1 LDVVNTQQPTPV
13 ANTQPQPPITKVGSG
28 IDKILKVVDMR
39 EKCYLI
45 PSQNCTTKDRHDIT
59 VVGLAYYE
67 IYDPIK
73 GVVECQGADVDLF
86 IQSEAT
92 KLLNDAIEKHTLDQI
107 LKQKQQLQDNMKR
120 DGLAKMLRYG
130 TRFTR
135 ILIKD
140 IRINKSEHFGK
151 LLLLKHNPR
160 RRDR

>member
-1 LDVVNTQQPTPV
+1 MDVVNTQQPSPV

-73 GVVECQGADVDLF
+73 GVVECQGADVD
-86 IQSEAT
+86 
-92 KLLNDAIEKHTLDQI
+92 NDAIEKHTLDQI

-135 ILIKD
+135 ILRTD
-140 IRINKSEHFGK
+140 IRINKSELFGK

>member
-1 LDVVNTQQPTPV
+1 
-13 ANTQPQPPITKVGSG
+13 
-28 IDKILKVVDMR
+28 M
-39 EKCYLI
+39 
-45 PSQNCTTKDRHDIT
+45 
-59 VVGLAYYE
+59 VGLAYYE

-151 LLLLKHNPR
+151 IKIKFLIMF
-160 RRDR
+160 